1 MKKILFLLIFVL
13 SAIVFDGA
21 LAKDIFD
28 YRIHTPSGW
37 LGLLLS
43 TGIFLTLFWADTTK
57 THRDKNSRKWI
68 TL

>member
-1 MKKILFLLIFVL
+1 MKKIFFLVIFIVA
-13 SAIVFDGA
+13 AIVFDGA

-37 LGLLLS
+37 LGLVLI

-57 THRDKNSRKWI
+57 IHRDKNNRE
-68 TL
+68 